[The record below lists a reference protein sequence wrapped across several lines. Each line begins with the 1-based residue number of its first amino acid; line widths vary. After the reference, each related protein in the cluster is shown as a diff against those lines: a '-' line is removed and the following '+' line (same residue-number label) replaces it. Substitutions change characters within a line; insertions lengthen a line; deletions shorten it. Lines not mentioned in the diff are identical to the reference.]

1 MTRLLPAISYVIEE
15 RRELSSGDANAPL
28 TPLGNKLQ
36 VRAEVNI
43 EKVLSKPNPK
53 KNGSRIGPKRR
64 TETVNPQT
72 IGPSETGDLVP
83 PAILVLRNVFGSG
96 LEIRG
101 PPRQRPARR
110 LAEPSLSC
118 SYSTVDA
125 RSSHVLTSS
134 VQGIS

>member
-36 VRAEVNI
+36 LRAEVNI
-43 EKVLSKPNPK
+43 EKVLPKPNP

-83 PAILVLRNVFGSG
+83 LAILVLRNVFGSG

-110 LAEPSLSC
+110 LPRC
-118 SYSTVDA
+118 SRTQSV
-125 RSSHVLTSS
+125 VLLLY
-134 VQGIS
+134 G

>member
-36 VRAEVNI
+36 LRAEVNI
-43 EKVLSKPNPK
+43 EKVLPKPNP

-83 PAILVLRNVFGSG
+83 LAILVLRNVFGSG

-110 LAEPSLSC
+110 PPRC
-118 SYSTVDA
+118 SRTQSV
-125 RSSHVLTSS
+125 VLLLY
-134 VQGIS
+134 G